1 MQTGVHVAV
10 TVAGAAVIVI
20 TLIGDL
26 DISTAMAL
34 KTRVARVGGDEAG
47 RRILIDMS
55 DLDFCDAYG
64 LGVLLGV
71 RNRCAERRGWLR
83 LAGAKR
89 QIRRLLDITDLTEVL
104 PCYSSVEQ
112 ALADDDVPTE
122 SVIYLSARR
131 R

>member
-1 MQTGVHVAV
+1 MQIGVDVAV

-34 KTRVARVGGDEAG
+34 KARVARVGGDEAG

-55 DLDFCDAYG
+55 GLDFCDAYG

-89 QIRRLLDITDLTEVL
+89 QIRRLLDITDLTDVL
-104 PCYSSVEQ
+104 PCYSSVQQ
-112 ALADDDVPTE
+112 ALADDDVPE
-122 SVIYLSARR
+122 SVVHLSARR

>member
-1 MQTGVHVAV
+1 MQIGVDVAV

-34 KTRVARVGGDEAG
+34 KARVARVGGDETG

-55 DLDFCDAYG
+55 GLDFCDAYG
-64 LGVLLGV
+64 LGVLLGM
-71 RNRCAERRGWLR
+71 RNRCIERRGWLR
-83 LAGAKR
+83 LAGTKR
-89 QIRRLLDITDLTEVL
+89 QIRRLLDITDLTDVL

-112 ALADDDVPTE
+112 ALAVDDVPAD
-122 SVIYLSARR
+122 SVVHLSARR

>member
-1 MQTGVHVAV
+1 MQIGVDVAV

-34 KTRVARVGGDEAG
+34 KSRIVRVGGDEAG

-55 DLDFCDAYG
+55 GLDFCDAYG
-64 LGVLLGV
+64 LGVLRGV
-71 RNRCAERRGWLR
+71 RNRCTERRGWLR

-89 QIRRLLDITDLTEVL
+89 QIRRLLDITDLTDVL
-104 PCYSSVEQ
+104 PCYPGVQQ
-112 ALADDDVPTE
+112 ALADDDVPE
-122 SVIYLSARR
+122 SVVYLSARR